1 MSGDPLP
8 PESVMVIDTSVVIA
22 IGTPDNEK
30 YRALEQY
37 VTRNG
42 ITVRVP
48 DYVASELGDSPD
60 VYQYRHESLQA
71 AQDAGWVEPISV
83 SFDDPAVSAVIDRT
97 RERMASL
104 SAEDVTEDEIEK
116 TDTVLAG
123 VAYQLTQTEA
133 SIGVLVSDRV
143 AERAIADVLSA
154 EGCDVT
160 IVKGREFLKT
170 LTESG
175 LN

>member
-48 DYVASELGDSPD
+48 DDVASELGTPPTST
-60 VYQYRHESLQA
+60 ST
-71 AQDAGWVEPISV
+71 G
-83 SFDDPAVSAVIDRT
+83 T
-97 RERMASL
+97 RVCRPHRM
-104 SAEDVTEDEIEK
+104 
-116 TDTVLAG
+116 
-123 VAYQLTQTEA
+123 
-133 SIGVLVSDRV
+133 LV
-143 AERAIADVLSA
+143 
-154 EGCDVT
+154 G
-160 IVKGREFLKT
+160 
-170 LTESG
+170 
-175 LN
+175 